1 MHLALP
7 SLRVRR
13 KRHEQRNSP
22 WPQAPIH
29 AGVRT
34 RPGREDC
41 RPRLHPI
48 SSAVVSVWREEMLF
62 RPEANVRA
70 MEDALTPVRLLSQ
83 ARCAPRGHFDHEN
96 AIWYEIRL
104 IATSLVPCVAGGG
117 GHNVCPPSPPLQPR
131 PGQRV
136 AAPPRRRPAKASC
149 ATLMRKEQM
158 ANRIGVVSWGWG
170 SIQSSLVVVHFR

>member
-1 MHLALP
+1 MYLALP
-7 SLRVRR
+7 SLSVRR
-13 KRHEQRNSP
+13 KRHEQRNSL

-83 ARCAPRGHFDHEN
+83 ARCAPRGHFDREN

-117 GHNVCPPSPPLQPR
+117 GGEGRMPAPPPPLP
-131 PGQRV
+131 P
-136 AAPPRRRPAKASC
+136 PPRLAGPRRPRRGGGGGGA
-149 ATLMRKEQM
+149 
-158 ANRIGVVSWGWG
+158 
-170 SIQSSLVVVHFR
+170 LVLVAGGG

>member
-7 SLRVRR
+7 SLSVRR

-62 RPEANVRA
+62 RPEANVSA

-83 ARCAPRGHFDHEN
+83 ARCAPRGHFDREN

-104 IATSLVPCVAGGG
+104 IATSLVPRVAGGG
-117 GHNVCPPSPPLQPR
+117 RRKKGPAAPPLPPP
-131 PGQRV
+131 PGPRV
-136 AAPPRRRPAKASC
+136 APPPRRRCARGPC
-149 ATLMRKEQM
+149 ATLAGGGR
-158 ANRIGVVSWGWG
+158 AGR
-170 SIQSSLVVVHFR
+170 R

>member
-7 SLRVRR
+7 SLSVRR

-22 WPQAPIH
+22 WLQAPIH
-29 AGVRT
+29 AGMRT

-48 SSAVVSVWREEMLF
+48 SSAVVSVWR
-62 RPEANVRA
+62 EANVRA

-83 ARCAPRGHFDHEN
+83 ARCAPRGHFDREN

-104 IATSLVPCVAGGG
+104 IATSLVPCVAGDG
-117 GHNVCPPSPPLQPR
+117 GHNVCPPSPPLQLR

-136 AAPPRRRPAKASC
+136 AATRRRRSTKASC

-158 ANRIGVVSWGWG
+158 ANRIGVVS
-170 SIQSSLVVVHFR
+170 

>member
-7 SLRVRR
+7 SLSVRR

-83 ARCAPRGHFDHEN
+83 ARCAPRGHFDREN

-104 IATSLVPCVAGGG
+104 IATSLVPCVAGDGG
-117 GHNVCPPSPPLQPR
+117 GDGCAPAPPPPPPPGPRVRPPR
-131 PGQRV
+131 P
-136 AAPPRRRPAKASC
+136 RRGRA
-149 ATLMRKEQM
+149 
-158 ANRIGVVSWGWG
+158 
-170 SIQSSLVVVHFR
+170 